1 MVLNDESIDMG
12 LNEESIDMGLND
24 ESIDMVLNEESI
36 DMVLNDESID
46 GFSTCKKSF
55 ISIVIGSVV
64 SESVVSGSIL
74 FVLFVNNHPIVNVE
88 SPPFTEIPSI
98 TSSLENP
105 KDTKYLIIESD
116 IL

>member
-1 MVLNDESIDMG
+1 
-12 LNEESIDMGLND
+12 
-24 ESIDMVLNEESI
+24 MVLNEESI
-36 DMVLNDESID
+36 DMVLNEESID

-64 SESVVSGSIL
+64 SESVVSESVVSESVVSGSIL
-74 FVLFVNNHPIVNVE
+74 FVLFVNNHPIVHVE

-116 IL
+116 ML

>member
-1 MVLNDESIDMG
+1 
-12 LNEESIDMGLND
+12 
-24 ESIDMVLNEESI
+24 MVLNEESI
-36 DMVLNDESID
+36 DMVLNEESID

-64 SESVVSGSIL
+64 SESVVSESVVSGSIL
-74 FVLFVNNHPIVNVE
+74 FVLFVNNHPIVHVE

-116 IL
+116 ML

>member
-1 MVLNDESIDMG
+1 
-12 LNEESIDMGLND
+12 
-24 ESIDMVLNEESI
+24 MVLNEESI
-36 DMVLNDESID
+36 DMVLNEESID

-55 ISIVIGSVV
+55 ISIVIGSFVSESVV

-116 IL
+116 ML